1 MLKSIIFLV
10 LLSTTAN
17 FLSAQINFFDAI
29 AEGDITV
36 NVKSLGGASGQ
47 CLSLTFEKTTKKPIK
62 LLIPAGCIFEAKD
75 STSQDIITVENT
87 IFTLTQPKQFLKIN
101 GYCAE
106 ARHNSPTKD
115 EQFASGKK
123 SAGALLKLA
132 EYLQEKKL
140 HRHESV
146 QLAIWAVTDSF
157 DVAAIT
163 HPGIL
168 AFTCQLLGTTL
179 PAYRAKYEV
188 RPNTPTQTRTPMVE
202 PAPFAYE
209 GSFEHQSNIACKV
222 SIYMVNKHGE
232 KVRTMFEQRDH
243 LPGWAKYSFY
253 FKTTKLSKG
262 EYEIIFA
269 VDEKPTKKIKIS
281 Y

>member
-1 MLKSIIFLV
+1 MLKSIVFLV
-10 LLSTTAN
+10 LLSINAN
-17 FLSAQINFFDAI
+17 FLSAQISFLDAL
-29 AEGDITV
+29 AEGDISV
-36 NVKSLGGASGQ
+36 KVKSLGGASGQ
-47 CLSLTFEKTTKKPIK
+47 CLALTFEKNNKKPIK
-62 LLIPAGCIFEAKD
+62 LLIPAGCIFEAND

-87 IFTLTQPKQFLKIN
+87 IVTLTQPKQFLKIN

-106 ARHNSPTKD
+106 ARHSSPLKD
-115 EQFASGKK
+115 ELFDTGKK
-123 SAGALLKLA
+123 STGALLKLA

-157 DVAAIT
+157 DVASIT
-163 HPGIL
+163 HPGML
-168 AFTCQLLGTTL
+168 AFTCQLLSVPL
-179 PAYRAKYEV
+179 PAYRAKYEL
-188 RPNTPTQTRTPMVE
+188 RPNTPNRPRAPIVE

-209 GSFEHQSNIACKV
+209 GNFEHQSNVACKV
-222 SIYMVNKHGE
+222 SVYMVNKQGE

-253 FKTTKLSKG
+253 FKTTKLPKG

-269 VDEKPTKKIKIS
+269 VDEKPTKKIKIK